1 MKYSRHLRRGLP
13 WAFGYIAST
22 NLIHL
27 LRIRDYSNFLWD
39 AFEFAVCVLI
49 AGPLYSLLAS
59 KFSGNAKHRSDENET
74 AKEKT

>member
-1 MKYSRHLRRGLP
+1 MKYSRHLQRGLP
-13 WAFGYIAST
+13 WAFGYIAIT
-22 NLIHL
+22 NLIYL

-49 AGPLYSLLAS
+49 AGPLYSLLTS

-74 AKEKT
+74 SKENP

>member
-1 MKYSRHLRRGLP
+1 MNYARHLQRGLP

-22 NLIHL
+22 NLVYL

-49 AGPLYSLLAS
+49 AGPLYSLLTS
-59 KFSGNAKHRSDENET
+59 KFSGNAKHRSDENKT
-74 AKEKT
+74 AKEKP

>member
-1 MKYSRHLRRGLP
+1 MKYSRHLQRGLP
-13 WAFGYIAST
+13 WAFGYIAIT

-49 AGPLYSLLAS
+49 AGPLYSVLAS
-59 KFSGNAKHRSDENET
+59 KFSRNAKHRNDENET
-74 AKEKT
+74 SKEKT